1 MGEIL
6 RKLQD
11 KKPYTRKQFI
21 RDCVKSYIKNNPE
34 EYATFL
40 NHLALRRNKMVDKK
54 FGSLN
59 KGGKPDEDTFRAAFS
74 IPTKLYSSINTIL
87 HHDDHGILGNVRGEL
102 KWFSKEFP
110 QFLIP
115 SKY

>member
-6 RKLQD
+6 QKLKD
-11 KKPYTRKQFI
+11 KKPYTRRQFI

-34 EYATFL
+34 EYAQFIQ
-40 NHLALRRNKMVDKK
+40 HLSLRRGQLVDKK

-59 KGGKPDEDTFRAAFS
+59 KGGKPDEDTFRVAFS
-74 IPTKLYSSINTIL
+74 IPQKLYSTINTIL
-87 HHDDHGILGNVRGEL
+87 KTDDPGILGNVRGEL